1 MLQQTISNPIPNVIS
16 LLVSEFG
23 HTPLD
28 QAVGKIV
35 AQYGLEAVRA
45 SLLAWRADKKEP
57 TTPDTSGPSGF
68 VLSSSADLQLF
79 LANRLKQRLGTG
91 GSILFKET
99 WKESITPAGR
109 SVSRLALSAHRTSA
123 NDSGSSPKTGW
134 PTPHTNSSTGAG
146 TQGRDGGL
154 NIQTAAQ
161 LASWPTTST
170 RDSKGGYQGGRMRDG
185 KISTDTLDV
194 TAQLATWPTPSA
206 SKNTKN
212 SKDPQR
218 LKEGGV
224 QTSLADAAWLTQ
236 VDGPARLTASGE
248 MLTGSSAGMESGGQL
263 NPAHSRWLMGLPPA
277 WDDSAPTAMP
287 SSRKSRKK

>member
-1 MLQQTISNPIPNVIS
+1 MLQQTISSPIPNVIS

-28 QAVGKIV
+28 QVLGRIV
-35 AQYGLEAVRA
+35 AQYGREAVRA
-45 SLLAWRADKKEP
+45 SLLARQEREKDKP
-57 TTPDTSGPSGF
+57 TSVISGPSG
-68 VLSSSADLQLF
+68 SSSSTSADLQSF
-79 LANRLKQRLGTG
+79 LESRLKQRLGTV
-91 GSILFKET
+91 GSTLYKET
-99 WKESITPAGR
+99 WKKSVTPAGL
-109 SVSRLALSAHRTSA
+109 SVSRLAASAHRTSA
-123 NDSGSSPKTGW
+123 NDSGSSQKTGW

-194 TAQLATWPTPSA
+194 TAQLSSWPTPSA
-206 SKNTKN
+206 T
-212 SKDPQR
+212 DGER
-218 LKEGGV
+218 GGTGITPRMTG
-224 QTSLADAAWLTQ
+224 TSLTQ
-236 VDGPARLTASGE
+236 VAAMTSPTRLTTSGE
-248 MLTGSSAGMESGGQL
+248 VLTGSSAGMESGGQL